1 MRTTEKTILVLTR
14 HLEQSHSAANEGEWE
29 AVTGIT
35 SGLQDNKSAKDGY
48 LEILMTCIMNYHI
61 RCMQLCIRFMCGQ
74 RMRHVAVEVA
84 HRCTSMCVCMYVGAH
99 MDPDT
104 TAYILCIWLTI

>member
-1 MRTTEKTILVLTR
+1 MRTTEKTIPVLTR
-14 HLEQSHSAANEGEWE
+14 HLEQSLLATNEGEG
-29 AVTGIT
+29 VTGIT

-84 HRCTSMCVCMYVGAH
+84 HVCMYVGAH

-104 TAYILCIWLTI
+104 TAYVLCIWLTI